1 MCKVCRVSDVSEDAD
16 ETGTSGSRSTR
27 ARNPR
32 GSGARLRGEIVAAA
46 ATLIARTGSD
56 QAVTLRSVAREVGI
70 SAPSIYGHFSD
81 RDAIVEAVVSES
93 LEQLHLA
100 VADAV
105 SAHPPDPVEGLYAG
119 CSAYVEFGISEPA
132 RYRVLFGWSRP
143 KGQSPQSDTRGL
155 AAFNTLVTNLDACV
169 AAGRSASTDTFV
181 DAVSI
186 WTSLHGQ
193 VMLRADLPEFPWPS
207 TDTVGEMVRSLARL
221 VN

>member
-105 SAHPPDPVEGLYAG
+105 SAHPDPVEGLYAG

-186 WTSLHGQ
+186 WTSLHGL

>member
-46 ATLIARTGSD
+46 ATIIARTGSD

-105 SAHPPDPVEGLYAG
+105 SAHPDPVEGLYAG

>member
-1 MCKVCRVSDVSEDAD
+1 VSDVSEDAD
-16 ETGTSGSRSTR
+16 ETGTNGSRSTR

-32 GSGARLRGEIVAAA
+32 GSGTRLRGEIVAAA

-105 SAHPPDPVEGLYAG
+105 AAHADPVEGLYAG

-155 AAFNTLVTNLDACV
+155 AAFNTLVTNLESCVDA
-169 AAGRSASTDTFV
+169 GKSTSTDTFV

-207 TDTVGEMVRSLARL
+207 TDTVSEMVRSLARL

>member
-1 MCKVCRVSDVSEDAD
+1 MSHVPEGAD
-16 ETGTSGSRSTR
+16 ETETSGSRSSR

-32 GSGARLRGEIVAAA
+32 GSGTRLRGEIVAAA

-70 SAPSIYGHFSD
+70 SAPSIYGHFPD

-105 SAHPPDPVEGLYAG
+105 AAHADPVDGLYAG

-169 AAGRSASTDTFV
+169 AAGKSTSTDTFV

-193 VMLRADLPEFPWPS
+193 VMLRADLLEFPWPS
-207 TDTVGEMVRSLARL
+207 TDTVSEMVRSLARL
-221 VN
+221 VD

>member
-1 MCKVCRVSDVSEDAD
+1 MPLSKRWSPNRWSSCISPWPTPFPHTPTRSRVCM
-16 ETGTSGSRSTR
+16 
-27 ARNPR
+27 P
-32 GSGARLRGEIVAAA
+32 
-46 ATLIARTGSD
+46 
-56 QAVTLRSVAREVGI
+56 
-70 SAPSIYGHFSD
+70 
-81 RDAIVEAVVSES
+81 
-93 LEQLHLA
+93 
-100 VADAV
+100 
-105 SAHPPDPVEGLYAG
+105 G

-155 AAFNTLVTNLDACV
+155 VAFNTLVTNLDACV